1 MFTFGF
7 LTSLYIC
14 IAAVAA
20 LMTYCEQRRDK
31 SRSTLHN
38 LLGFLACALWPVTL
52 SLTAVAA
59 WLPVQASSGA

>member
-14 IAAVAA
+14 IAAMAA

-31 SRSTLHN
+31 TRSTLYN

-52 SLTAVAA
+52 GLMALAA
-59 WLPVQASSGA
+59 WMPVQANASA